1 MNESSRLNDLFC
13 RASIRKIW
21 FHAFNNFVW
30 LLHVRS
36 DAVNRDD
43 DDLVLFNT
51 FIYKKFYFWIRS
63 EFL

>member
-51 FIYKKFYFWIRS
+51 FI
-63 EFL
+63 